1 MRCNLI
7 LRIALLYAMQ
17 YNASERRRDDKMEK
31 ENFPKYYTILFN
43 AITDA
48 IEALRANNYGEAM
61 DILVRGL
68 QEAEDAYIDAEA

>member
-1 MRCNLI
+1 
-7 LRIALLYAMQ
+7 
-17 YNASERRRDDKMEK
+17 MEK

-61 DILVRGL
+61 DILVRGQ